1 MKSRFCGPFVVSE
14 RIGQQAYC
22 IELLIDWS
30 LHDVFHVSLLKPWPT
45 ARYQEI
51 PEELNV
57 QLEEN
62 EPRYEVERI
71 LRWRTRKTSRNKSK
85 KEYLV
90 LWSGYPME
98 EASWIPA
105 ENFDDQDRLQEDLL
119 RDQPTEE
126 K

>member
-1 MKSRFCGPFVVSE
+1 M
-14 RIGQQAYC
+14 
-22 IELLIDWS
+22 
-30 LHDVFHVSLLKPWPT
+30 
-45 ARYQEI
+45 
-51 PEELNV
+51 